1 MDPEY
6 EEFLEHPQFFV
17 KPGTLRPDD
26 GAFDSSVPHEWIVE
40 RGDEWTYLMPPNSST
55 PTQGWKI
62 HVSTTMAEASE
73 VLAIV
78 ATLCVD
84 RGIAFKHLKSPARL
98 FWRNSKSCAREHSG
112 KFVACYPHD
121 DEAAELASALDAA
134 LAGRRGPYILSDR
147 RWASAPV
154 YIRYGAFKF
163 IPLPDGDGSASAL
176 ARPDGTLVPDVRGA
190 VFSVPDWVEVPAT
203 LQQWLAESE
212 DADTTVLPVEIT
224 GAIKFSNSGGTYR
237 GTPTNDQARALV
249 VKEGRPLAGLDLELA
264 DAVDR
269 ITHEAEVLDALR
281 AIEGIPGVF
290 WTGTAWEHTFLAMD
304 QIPGQPLN
312 RWVTSHAPGYTFDG
326 AQLQEYF
333 TSAGT
338 ILQRI
343 INMVT
348 AIHEYGWAHQDLHPD
363 NVMVDDDLAVGLIDF
378 EVAVPV
384 STSVRTQIMGAPG
397 FRSRQRR
404 TPEQIDLFA
413 LRQIGSYLMTPL
425 ITQTELVDDYVM
437 QVRSFA
443 WSRYG
448 ANSDAETSLA
458 VRSYLDLLESLD
470 ALVVQPTANQRP
482 YAVPVIDIAA
492 WPAGDSPLPD
502 EDPSAWWRDR
512 TARGLAT
519 LKSSYANDE
528 RSYPVHIY
536 GLDQR
541 NRGIAFGDLAVE
553 AALPPELRSP
563 GLEALAQELLL
574 NPWDHGMDLGLFT
587 GATGDLL
594 SAQRLGLNEIVAAA
608 IEENENRLYS
618 SEGTRAYDGRPGVLL
633 GLLKSLPSHGSEGP
647 GGTPAR
653 LVDAVIGTA
662 REYLRSPQNYA
673 PLGADRPSR
682 SNSPAVQDSGLLYGH
697 LGIAWLM
704 AEAYQHIPDDLLL
717 DAANQALNNELTGYI
732 NDERYGTLQSAQGHR
747 QLPYLSMGSAG
758 FGVVLPK
765 IPRDAVDGAVIDAV
779 PQLLKATIATVCVC
793 PGLFNGYSGLALG
806 RSGMQTFLELETYD
820 PRDLSDVLKA
830 FAMQTAD
837 GAALFA
843 GDSGLRLTADVAS
856 GSAGI
861 LLALETLQAGAT
873 DPFGSTASIRPTY
886 HENKRR

>member
-1 MDPEY
+1 MS
-6 EEFLEHPQFFV
+6 
-17 KPGTLRPDD
+17 
-26 GAFDSSVPHEWIVE
+26 GATPFTFTGWISE
-40 RGDEWTYLMPPNSST
+40 T
-55 PTQGWKI
+55 
-62 HVSTTMAEASE
+62 EASP
-73 VLAIV
+73 LAI
-78 ATLCVD
+78 
-84 RGIAFKHLKSPARL
+84 SP
-98 FWRNSKSCAREHSG
+98 WRPRFH
-112 KFVACYPHD
+112 
-121 DEAAELASALDAA
+121 
-134 LAGRRGPYILSDR
+134 
-147 RWASAPV
+147 
-154 YIRYGAFKF
+154 
-163 IPLPDGDGSASAL
+163 
-176 ARPDGTLVPDVRGA
+176 
-190 VFSVPDWVEVPAT
+190 
-203 LQQWLAESE
+203 
-212 DADTTVLPVEIT
+212 
-224 GAIKFSNSGGTYR
+224 
-237 GTPTNDQARALV
+237 
-249 VKEGRPLAGLDLELA
+249 
-264 DAVDR
+264 
-269 ITHEAEVLDALR
+269 
-281 AIEGIPGVF
+281 
-290 WTGTAWEHTFLAMD
+290 
-304 QIPGQPLN
+304 
-312 RWVTSHAPGYTFDG
+312 
-326 AQLQEYF
+326 
-333 TSAGT
+333 
-338 ILQRI
+338 
-343 INMVT
+343 
-348 AIHEYGWAHQDLHPD
+348 
-363 NVMVDDDLAVGLIDF
+363 
-378 EVAVPV
+378 
-384 STSVRTQIMGAPG
+384 
-397 FRSRQRR
+397 
-404 TPEQIDLFA
+404 
-413 LRQIGSYLMTPL
+413 
-425 ITQTELVDDYVM
+425 
-437 QVRSFA
+437 RSF
-443 WSRYG
+443 
-448 ANSDAETSLA
+448 
-458 VRSYLDLLESLD
+458 
-470 ALVVQPTANQRP
+470 
-482 YAVPVIDIAA
+482 VP
-492 WPAGDSPLPD
+492 
-502 EDPSAWWRDR
+502 
-512 TARGLAT
+512 
-519 LKSSYANDE
+519 
-528 RSYPVHIY
+528 
-536 GLDQR
+536 
-541 NRGIAFGDLAVE
+541 
-553 AALPPELRSP
+553 P

-662 REYLRSPQNYA
+662 REYLRSPQDYA

-758 FGVVLPK
+758 FGEVLPK